1 MTQEQFFQITRNPN
15 SHVEISTNDLAQ
27 LVEQFPYSQ
36 PLRFIYLRNLKEQN
50 SVHYNQQLKLSAI
63 YSPDRNKLFNY
74 VNESDE
80 ADQITSIQ
88 NEITE
93 EKELVAEVSSQSETE
108 AEPSIISEDTDKD
121 EIVKEKA
128 EEFSIDPP
136 VSLDE
141 EEFFTEEIINE
152 TSVKP
157 EIEIKKEDVE
167 NKELS
172 PQDIIN
178 QRLRELNIVP
188 DDISHLP
195 VIPFV
200 KDKEV
205 EAVVEPVVYQSQE
218 KEEVTHH
225 EENIQEENLIEPIL
239 SPQKMQTSEVS
250 KTSEVYE
257 SNEEEKEKPIE
268 SQHEQIATTEI
279 LIDELI
285 LENLAESQFYKNEVL
300 LRDSE
305 EQISI
310 DDKSGKKPLEELE
323 IPLAE
328 STYIQNLDNDISKP
342 HSFLDWL
349 KISKNNPGN
358 LTPKQQQKI
367 ITEPKSSQAA
377 EKKHTQADDLI
388 EKFIQEE
395 PRITPSRS
403 SFYSPVNMARNSV
416 KENEE
421 LVSETL
427 AKIYATQGNFQKAI
441 ASYQKL
447 LLKYPEKKTY
457 FAALIENLKAKLNS

>member
-1 MTQEQFFQITRNPN
+1 MTQEQFFQLTRNPQ
-15 SHVEISTNDLAQ
+15 SHVDISIKDLAQ

-36 PLRFIYLRNLKEQN
+36 PLRFIYLRKLKEQN

-63 YSPDRNKLFNY
+63 YSPDRSKLFNY
-74 VNESDE
+74 VNEADE
-80 ADQITSIQ
+80 ADHFNSLQ

-93 EKELVAEVSSQSETE
+93 EKELVAEDSSQTE
-108 AEPSIISEDTDKD
+108 IKEEPAIISDAINND
-121 EIVKEKA
+121 EFVKEKS
-128 EEFSIDPP
+128 EEVSIDLS

-152 TSVKP
+152 ASVKP
-157 EIEIKKEDVE
+157 EVEIKNEEIE

-178 QRLRELNIVP
+178 QRLRELNIGQEN
-188 DDISHLP
+188 ISHLP
-195 VIPFV
+195 VLPIV
-200 KDKEV
+200 EHKKSADDLTIKER
-205 EAVVEPVVYQSQE
+205 ENDE
-218 KEEVTHH
+218 EEVNESELHIVPLED
-225 EENIQEENLIEPIL
+225 EEEREIIL
-239 SPQKMQTSEVS
+239 EQTSGVLE
-250 KTSEVYE
+250 TSEVYE
-257 SNEEEKEKPIE
+257 PKEEDKEKPVE
-268 SQHEQIATTEI
+268 PQHEQISSTAI

-285 LENLAESQFYKNEVL
+285 LENLAESQFYKNEML
-300 LRDSE
+300 LSDSE
-305 EQISI
+305 NPVANNIQS
-310 DDKSGKKPLEELE
+310 KKKPLEELE
-323 IPLAE
+323 IPAHEDTFL
-328 STYIQNLDNDISKP
+328 QNLDTDISKP
-342 HSFLDWL
+342 HSFFDWL
-349 KISKNNPGN
+349 KISKNSSGN
-358 LTPKQQQKI
+358 FPPKHEQKI
-367 ITEPKSSQAA
+367 ITEPKSSPSS
-377 EKKHTQADDLI
+377 EKKHTQTDDLI

-416 KENEE
+416 KESEE

>member
-93 EKELVAEVSSQSETE
+93 EKELVAEVSTQSETE

-200 KDKEV
+200 KDK
-205 EAVVEPVVYQSQE
+205 
-218 KEEVTHH
+218 
-225 EENIQEENLIEPIL
+225 
-239 SPQKMQTSEVS
+239 
-250 KTSEVYE
+250 
-257 SNEEEKEKPIE
+257 
-268 SQHEQIATTEI
+268 
-279 LIDELI
+279 
-285 LENLAESQFYKNEVL
+285 
-300 LRDSE
+300 
-305 EQISI
+305 
-310 DDKSGKKPLEELE
+310 
-323 IPLAE
+323 
-328 STYIQNLDNDISKP
+328 
-342 HSFLDWL
+342 
-349 KISKNNPGN
+349 
-358 LTPKQQQKI
+358 
-367 ITEPKSSQAA
+367 
-377 EKKHTQADDLI
+377 
-388 EKFIQEE
+388 
-395 PRITPSRS
+395 
-403 SFYSPVNMARNSV
+403 
-416 KENEE
+416 
-421 LVSETL
+421 
-427 AKIYATQGNFQKAI
+427 
-441 ASYQKL
+441 
-447 LLKYPEKKTY
+447 
-457 FAALIENLKAKLNS
+457 